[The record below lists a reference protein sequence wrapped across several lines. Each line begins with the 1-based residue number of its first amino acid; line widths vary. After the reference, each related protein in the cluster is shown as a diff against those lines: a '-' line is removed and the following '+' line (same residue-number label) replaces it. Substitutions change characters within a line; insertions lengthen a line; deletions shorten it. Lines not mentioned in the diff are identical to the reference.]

1 MKNTYSCQCCLQAK
15 PVDQVGNRIRDYL
28 RVFAT
33 ITSALLTDVWD
44 DSCDLLGFTRVAGLE
59 ANNRCKTQTAGNTV
73 RDGVSG
79 SNCMPNAVAEA
90 NSAAE

>member
-1 MKNTYSCQCCLQAK
+1 MKNTYSRQCCLQAK
-15 PVDQVGNRIRDYL
+15 LVDQVGNRIRDHL
-28 RVFAT
+28 RIFAT
-33 ITSALLTDVWD
+33 ITSTLLTDVWD
-44 DSCDLLGFTRVAGLE
+44 DSCDLLCFIRVAGLE
-59 ANNRCKTQTAGNTV
+59 ANNWRKTQTAGDTV